1 MKQLKVI
8 VMTYKEKDEKTGGIE
23 TKISHGIL
31 EDLSRN
37 ITLENAPLSEAIALG
52 WVKFDPHLGEY
63 ILV

>member
-1 MKQLKVI
+1 MKQPKVI
-8 VMTYKEKDEKTGGIE
+8 VMTYQEENEKTGTIE

-31 EDLSRN
+31 EDSSRN
-37 ITLENAPLSEAIALG
+37 VTLENVSLSEARASG